1 LSINL
6 TPFIPLEFLTGFIPP
21 LGFRP
26 SGQSLPFKGEG
37 EFFGRETLFLLDA
50 PYAGL
55 ISWGVFKRG
64 VSPSFQNLPLPLNK
78 GKGIQGMG
86 LLDSIITLSGSNG
99 DIIEAKSGQ

>member
-26 SGQSLPFKGEG
+26 SGQSFPFKGEG
-37 EFFGRETLFLLDA
+37 EFFGSETLFLLGA
-50 PYAGL
+50 PYSGL

-64 VSPSFQNLPLPLNK
+64 EAPLFEIFPFPLLR
-78 GKGIQGMG
+78 GRGYRRWGY
-86 LLDSIITLSGSNG
+86 
-99 DIIEAKSGQ
+99 